1 MTTNLFLLKRRWQTT
16 LVCAHRPFFG
26 MLSKEEEGR
35 GERGRE
41 REMGE
46 REGCISGREN

>member
-1 MTTNLFLLKRRWQTT
+1 MCTHRTF
-16 LVCAHRPFFG
+16 LVCANRTFLGVF
-26 MLSKEEEGR
+26 SKEEEGR

-46 REGCISGREN
+46 RERRISGTED